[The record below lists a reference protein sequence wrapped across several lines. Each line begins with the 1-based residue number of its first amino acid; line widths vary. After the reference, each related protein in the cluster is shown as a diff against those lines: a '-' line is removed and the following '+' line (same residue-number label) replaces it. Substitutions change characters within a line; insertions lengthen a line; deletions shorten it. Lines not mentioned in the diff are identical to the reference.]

1 MRSPP
6 SPDNR
11 EPYKILRLI
20 GALIIAA
27 MGMTLLNA
35 LIGPEA
41 PAGNTPDAA
50 TPVSVELPVSTQPAR
65 QIDL

>member
-1 MRSPP
+1 MNTP

-20 GALIIAA
+20 GALVFAA
-27 MGMTLLNA
+27 ISMLLLNA

-41 PAGNTPDAA
+41 PAGNTPDAHSS
-50 TPVSVELPVSTQPAR
+50 SVELPASTQPAR